1 MTVTLRSYWRSSC
14 SWRVRI
20 ALHLKGVDFE
30 TVSVHLVRDGGEQH
44 RPEHR
49 SLNPMRE
56 LPVLMVDGQPVAQ
69 SMAILEYLEEVY
81 PTPALLPSDPIARA
95 RVRQMAEVINSG
107 IQPIQNLRVMQRL
120 GSLFDRPKADQVQ
133 WSKEW
138 IEFGFDGLHRLV
150 EAHGGRY
157 AHGDAIS
164 YADLCLIPQ
173 LYNARRFD
181 VELSRFPR
189 LLEVESEL
197 IELPAFAAAHPDQQP
212 DAVLA

>member
-56 LPVLMVDGQPVAQ
+56 LPVLIVDGQPVAQ

-81 PTPALLPSDPIARA
+81 PTPALLPSDPMARA

-107 IQPIQNLRVMQRL
+107 IQPIQTLRVMQRL
-120 GSLFDRPKADQVQ
+120 GA
-133 WSKEW
+133 
-138 IEFGFDGLHRLV
+138 
-150 EAHGGRY
+150 
-157 AHGDAIS
+157 
-164 YADLCLIPQ
+164 CLIDP
-173 LYNARRFD
+173 RRTKSSGRRSG
-181 VELSRFPR
+181 LSSGSTGCIAWSRR
-189 LLEVESEL
+189 M
-197 IELPAFAAAHPDQQP
+197 AAAMPMVTP
-212 DAVLA
+212 SATPTSA